1 MLNWNGDAVLKKV
14 MDAATWGMD
23 SVMSDCVTTAK
34 GTVHR
39 RTTILQG
46 SIQSRPTVEQGAG
59 VFVGFWGS
67 FAVKYALWV
76 EQGTGPHMIGPI
88 YPRRKKALFWPGADH
103 PVRSVGAFMHP
114 GSRAYPYLVPAA
126 ERHYPS
132 LAMRIGMRFRAA

>member
-1 MLNWNGDAVLKKV
+1 MLSWNGDAVLKKA

-23 SVMSDCVTTAK
+23 SVMADCVTASK
-34 GTVHR
+34 GAVR
-39 RTTILQG
+39 RKTTILQG
-46 SIQSRPTVEQGAG
+46 SIQMRPTVEQGAG

-76 EQGTGPHMIGPI
+76 EQGTGPHIILPV
-88 YPRRKKALFWPGADH
+88 KKRALYWKGAPH
-103 PVRSVGAFMHP
+103 PVRMVFHP